1 MRRLARTTVVALCLA
16 VCGLRGAAG
25 AEPLPLRQTGSG
37 IVEVDTVDDVTI
49 LIARGYRPLGV
60 RELEAWR
67 QRRRDDARASDATQR
82 AAETRGAVYLVAAL
96 VVLYVVAIIL
106 LVRWVKRRN
115 RRAQKRAI
123 SSS

>member
-1 MRRLARTTVVALCLA
+1 MRLLARTTAVALCLVLAMVA
-16 VCGLRGAAG
+16 VAG
-25 AEPLPLRQTGSG
+25 AEPFPLRHPGTG
-37 IVEVDTVDDVTI
+37 IVEVNTVEDVTM
-49 LIARGYRPLGV
+49 LIARGYRPLSAKA
-60 RELEAWR
+60 LDAWR
-67 QRRRDDARASDATQR
+67 QRRRDEARASDAIQR

-96 VVLYVVAIIL
+96 VVLYVAAIIL